1 LLHDLFI
8 WSGARSKGAALL
20 HQLEDIYNIQEDL
33 NRKEQRVAKIDSE
46 INSVTRVA
54 ER

>member
-1 LLHDLFI
+1 LHDLFI
-8 WSGARSKGAALL
+8 WPGASSKGAALL
-20 HQLEDIYNIQEDL
+20 DQLEDIYNTQEDL

-46 INSVTRVA
+46 INSLTKVA